1 MANTGT
7 PDVPPTHT
15 VSAWL
20 LAGGEG
26 RRMQGQ
32 DKGLVNWQGRP
43 LAAWVLD
50 SLPASDTT
58 SDAASA
64 EASANAQARA
74 PARLS
79 AIGITAN

>member
-1 MANTGT
+1 MSTQGT
-7 PDVPPTHT
+7 CDVPHHT

-32 DKGLVNWQGRP
+32 DKGLVSWQGRP

-50 SLPASDTT
+50 SHPAEQPNDQP
-58 SDAASA
+58 
-64 EASANAQARA
+64 EG
-74 PARLS
+74 PAR
-79 AIGITAN
+79 